1 VTWSSTRFRA
11 TRQTIVIDRAAIVD
25 GVGKESEKT
34 KRGQEPISIKVCVPF
49 FADVDGVGKE
59 SEKTKRG
66 QEPISIKV
74 RVPFFSFSG
83 LFAEIDHDPQR
94 SGKPRVGAFL
104 ERDAESLDVGS

>member
-11 TRQTIVIDRAAIVD
+11 TRQTIVIDRAAI
-25 GVGKESEKT
+25 
-34 KRGQEPISIKVCVPF
+34 
-49 FADVDGVGKE
+49 VDGVGKE